1 MPKIKTNRTKAPPE
15 GFDEIE
21 PTLQE
26 FDQRMKDGRSTFST
40 PRPSQVAKWL
50 TGFLVKTTQ
59 NDIKKKNEAL
69 WPVFQLHHQRSRY
82 IYDLYYN
89 REAISTELYQWL
101 LKQGHADAALIARW
115 KKQGYEK
122 LCCLKCI
129 QTKETNFGTACI
141 CRVPKAKLSKGTVV
155 ECVHCGCRGCA
166 SSD

>member
-1 MPKIKTNRTKAPPE
+1 MC
-15 GFDEIE
+15 
-21 PTLQE
+21 
-26 FDQRMKDGRSTFST
+26 
-40 PRPSQVAKWL
+40 
-50 TGFLVKTTQ
+50 LVKTTQ

-69 WPVFQLHHQRSRY
+69 WPVFQITHQWSRY

-101 LKQGHADAALIARW
+101 LKQNYANAALIARW
-115 KKQGYEK
+115 KKQGYEE
-122 LCCLKCI
+122 LCHLKCI

-141 CRVPKAKLSKGTVV
+141 CRVPKAKLNKGTVV